1 MGEKALSE
9 ANKNKRKMKIGW
21 RVVKHYCIDVFT
33 AITHMVVVLPA
44 PLWPRN
50 DVICPS

>member
-1 MGEKALSE
+1 MKGDVVVEGC
-9 ANKNKRKMKIGW
+9 KRK
-21 RVVKHYCIDVFT
+21 HYVYCVYCMVFT